1 MIAGHLPRCEP
12 RVPGFSM
19 TALPTGTEPSHDAT
33 SARDVAAANHVGPER
48 ITAVVAA
55 IVADPIGIK
64 LGLPTTPRV
73 MWVIYGDNTHRGGP
87 ADAGVGPGPYPA
99 PGTVTHSLTL
109 VDDATLK
116 LAGNFL
122 C

>member
-1 MIAGHLPRCEP
+1 MLRRPAGQL
-12 RVPGFSM
+12 
-19 TALPTGTEPSHDAT
+19 
-33 SARDVAAANHVGPER
+33 NHVGPER

-87 ADAGVGPGPYPA
+87 ADAAVGPGPYPA
-99 PGTVTHSLTL
+99 PGTATHSLTL